1 MNQPEIVELI
11 IDRLAKEMGKLEQE
25 LKQYPTSYKE
35 GIVDGYNRA
44 IRTIERIRN
53 KCTKSTSG

>member
-1 MNQPEIVELI
+1 MNRAEMIEAI
-11 IDRLAKEMGKLEQE
+11 IDQLVKEMGKLEQE
-25 LKQYPTSYKE
+25 LHRYPTSYKE